1 MSNDPSPIFCDRCLT
16 ILRAGEGNFYVAT
29 IDAVAD
35 PTPPHLDHDQLS
47 NRDLQQEIRD
57 LIGQLEGMSERELV
71 DQVHRRV
78 IIHLCQR
85 CFRDWIE
92 NPAGR

>member
-1 MSNDPSPIFCDRCLT
+1 LA
-16 ILRAGEGNFYVAT
+16 ILEPGDGNFYVVT

-35 PTPPHLDHDQLS
+35 PTPPRLEHNMRSD
-47 NRDLQQEIRD
+47 RDLQQEIRQ
-57 LIGQLEGMSERELV
+57 LINQLEGMSEREAV

-78 IIHLCQR
+78 VIHLCLR
-85 CFRDWIE
+85 CYGEWIE

>member
-1 MSNDPSPIFCDRCLT
+1 LSNAAPIFCDRCLA
-16 ILRAGEGNFYVAT
+16 ILKPGDGNFYVVT

-35 PTPPHLDHDQLS
+35 PAPPRFDHDMRS
-47 NRDLQQEIRD
+47 DRDLQQEIRD
-57 LIGQLEGMSERELV
+57 LIHQLESTSAREAA

-78 IIHLCQR
+78 VIQLCLR
-85 CFRDWIE
+85 CYGEWIE